1 MIRRPPSSTRTDTL
15 FPYTTLFRSEERVLE
30 RYEMHYE
37 AGLVPEAFVDRA
49 IEPPPE
55 IATISGLPMVADHRR
70 ILATAISRLRAKIKY
85 RPVLFELMPP
95 RFTLSELQKTDRK
108 SKRLNSSH

>member
-1 MIRRPPSSTRTDTL
+1 MRGGAPASRGPLLERLETWASKGGRQSGKHSLERAALIFGSGDSPWD
-15 FPYTTLFRSEERVLE
+15 EERVLE

-70 ILATAISRLRAKIKY
+70 ILATALKIGRASCRERVCQY
-85 RPVLFELMPP
+85 E
-95 RFTLSELQKTDRK
+95 
-108 SKRLNSSH
+108 